1 MMLAGS
7 VGPQLAQNLY
17 KLMTTPHSDGLES
30 GLPQQVNT
38 WEEYYD
44 YLNTRNQEGTLG
56 DSLTLMT
63 IAKNNSG
70 RIIEH
75 QHHNSPIT
83 IGLALNKKLNNHW
96 SCLLYTSP
104 SPRD

>member
-38 WEEYYD
+38 WEEYYP
-44 YLNTRNQEGTLG
+44 Q
-56 DSLTLMT
+56 
-63 IAKNNSG
+63 SG
-70 RIIEH
+70 R
-75 QHHNSPIT
+75 NLRR
-83 IGLALNKKLNNHW
+83 LAYANDNCQEQQWKN
-96 SCLLYTSP
+96 YRTSTP
-104 SPRD
+104 

>member
-44 YLNTRNQEGTLG
+44 LFKHPQSGRNLRRLAYANDNCQ
-56 DSLTLMT
+56 
-63 IAKNNSG
+63 NNSG

-96 SCLLYTSP
+96 SIETGLQYII
-104 SPRD
+104 